1 MFKLNKIRVFVPSGE
16 QEMNKI
22 KIKTL
27 FLHTTFLAAST
38 TFYLLQF
45 LPATAIEPFG
55 TLVKQPLL
63 KGPPL
68 IAYGGSV
75 P

>member
-1 MFKLNKIRVFVPSGE
+1 MFKLNNTCIFVGE

-22 KIKTL
+22 KIIKSSKHY
-27 FLHTTFLAAST
+27 FYILAAST

-55 TLVKQPLL
+55 TLVKQPPL